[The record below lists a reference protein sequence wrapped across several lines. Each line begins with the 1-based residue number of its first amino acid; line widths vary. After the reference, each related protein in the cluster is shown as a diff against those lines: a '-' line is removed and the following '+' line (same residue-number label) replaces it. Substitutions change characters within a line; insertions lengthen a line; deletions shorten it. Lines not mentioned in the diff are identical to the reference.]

1 MGASRRPQP
10 KQLARKLYLIRMGLD
25 LTQEEM
31 AEKLRA
37 APSPPRPA
45 DISRFEQG
53 IREPSLPVLLSYARV
68 AGVLVDT
75 LIDDEITLP
84 HKLPQAG
91 RRKRKRGRR

>member
-10 KQLARKLYLIRMGLD
+10 KMLGRKLYLLRMGLN
-25 LTQEEM
+25 LTQQEM
-31 AEKLRA
+31 ADQLGQ

-53 IREPSLPVLLSYARV
+53 IREPSLPVLLTYARL

-75 LIDDEITLP
+75 LVDDELSLP
-84 HKLPQAG
+84 LKLQRQGRP
-91 RRKRKRGRR
+91 RRKRS

>member
-10 KQLARKLYLIRMGLD
+10 KLLARKLYLLRMGLN

-31 AEKLRA
+31 AEQLRH

-53 IREPSLPVLLSYARV
+53 IREPSLPVLLLYARS

-75 LIDDEITLP
+75 LVDDELSLP
-84 HKLPQAG
+84 LKLPRQG
-91 RRKRKRGRR
+91 RAKRKRGRH